1 MHMYVGMYIHMYVGT
16 YVYVCMYNIH
26 VFVYMYL
33 CTYDFHFIAT
43 PGLLLIIN
51 PSRIEYVQLTESSL
65 QIPSTIL
72 EDRRTL
78 LDPID
83 GTVSGMHAS
92 LCKWKY
98 LLPARFQQYVYFS
111 QVHK

>member
-1 MHMYVGMYIHMYVGT
+1 MYVQHTCICVH
-16 YVYVCMYNIH
+16 II
-26 VFVYMYL
+26 
-33 CTYDFHFIAT
+33 FHFIAT

-65 QIPSTIL
+65 QMPSTIL

-83 GTVSGMHAS
+83 GIVSGMHAS

-111 QVHK
+111 QVRK